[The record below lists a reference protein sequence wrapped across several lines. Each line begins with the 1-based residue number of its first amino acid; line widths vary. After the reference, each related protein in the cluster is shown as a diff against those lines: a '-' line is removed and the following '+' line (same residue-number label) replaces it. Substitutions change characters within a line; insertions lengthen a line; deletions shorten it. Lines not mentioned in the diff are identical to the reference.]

1 MNKNIQIVPYGG
13 LIDNSYPHLFLNG
26 TENLVRDITGLDYS
40 IKCEEEQE
48 VIKSV
53 KDNKEDF
60 KFVCTIENF
69 NIDQISLKMNWLFLV
84 YDEFIDL
91 SKIQVGKFFSG
102 YITKINKTYNNY
114 EFRIKRTSQIYDVEL
129 FNNNYWLDVAK
140 YKDIQTA
147 YTNTAKEFLIAK
159 ETDNFN
165 ISLVKRIAFS
175 QVVYKPLKNQLI
187 IYMNNGDGSKNYNE
201 YKFSSDNKQ
210 IFTFSYIDKLGYQID
225 NTYKENNDY
234 IIQKDKYSKYYK
246 VISIGNIQNNELVKP
261 DKLYYLSLKEYR
273 KEKKE

>member
-40 IKCEEEQE
+40 VKCEEEQE

-69 NIDQISLKMNWLFLV
+69 NIDHISLKMKWLFLV

-102 YITKINKTYNNY
+102 YITKINKIYNNY

-140 YKDIQTA
+140 YKDIQSA
-147 YTNTAKEFLIAK
+147 YANTAKEFLIAK

-187 IYMNNGDGSKNYNE
+187 IYMHNDDGSKNYNE
-201 YKFSSDNKQ
+201 YKFSSDNEQ
-210 IFTFSYIDKLGYQID
+210 IFTFSYIDKLGCQID

-246 VISIGNIQNNELVKP
+246 VISIGNIKNNELVKP
-261 DKLYYLSLKEYR
+261 DKLYYLSLKEY
-273 KEKKE
+273 KKE